1 MGWLEKL
8 GLAQKKARPV
18 GQSLEKKRGDSSST
32 DKQNLFVKGGIFLT
46 LLVIT
51 LAAFPLATVYDYS
64 VQVGDQ
70 WRRETLRAPFDFAIY
85 KNPDS
90 LRAER
95 EAVRRN
101 VPPYFREVPQAQQ
114 KMEAKYDTV
123 TQQMDRLYEVYS
135 SYLQSLEQDS
145 LQNGQTDST
154 RFVQLRR
161 RARLKLTPQQWRLLK
176 SSYRDYFQSG
186 EQNLR
191 LDKRLLEAVWRIGR
205 QTLEVGLLNVP
216 LDSIRTEEVIVRN
229 EEERTD
235 RRQSKETIYGI
246 NEVYD
251 FIENEF
257 QERYQE
263 QPEQAELAR
272 AFFRA
277 IFQPSLEY
285 MRSETMQNWQEKTSR
300 ISPTRGK
307 VREDDVLVRQGEQVT
322 PAIKRQLSSL
332 ERAKQARG
340 GSTLLWERKLGQL
353 MLVLATYIIFFL
365 YLFLLR
371 RPIFNDNSKVFLI
384 ALLFAGIV
392 ALFGFAIRLP
402 IVAMF
407 AVPVALA
414 SLLITVMF
422 DSRVGVFGTMTLALV
437 GALLLGYDF
446 EFFLATFFAGVLG
459 VFSVRDIKNRGQ
471 VFISAGP
478 VFMGYLTVLT
488 ATWLYL
494 GTDTAS
500 YVDDVILVAI
510 NAFLLIMTYPLLWV
524 FERSFGITTDLTLL
538 ELSDTN
544 RPLLKELSLRAP
556 GTFNHSLQVANLAEA
571 AADAIGANALQVR
584 VGALYHDIGKM
595 LKPEYFVENQRQG
608 DNPHDELKPRMSALI
623 IASHVKEGLEM
634 GRQYNLPRRV
644 LDFIPTHHGTSRIEY
659 FYQKALEQKDPDDPD
674 VLESEFRYPGP
685 RPFSKETGILMLA
698 DSVEAASRSLE
709 DPTHKRLK
717 NLIDS
722 IFEARIADG
731 QLDQTEVTFRDLTRI
746 KETYLSLLL
755 GIYHVRVKYPGQGEG
770 EDEQAQAES
779 KSGEKAAN
787 QDRAKNEKVPEESP
801 QSLSLKEGD
810 VVGIPEQSVP
820 ADESKLEEEEE
831 VEDTSSNGHSSSEV
845 EVAERANDQ
854 KDA

>member
-18 GQSLEKKRGDSSST
+18 GQSLEKKRGESST

-51 LAAFPLATVYDYS
+51 LAAFPLAAVYDYA
-64 VQVGDQ
+64 VQEGDQ
-70 WRRETLRAPFDFAIY
+70 WRRETLRAPFDFPIY
-85 KNPDS
+85 KHPDS

-95 EAVRRN
+95 EAVRMDT
-101 VPPYFREVPQAQQ
+101 PPYFRAVPQAQQ

-123 TQQMDRLYEVYS
+123 AQQMDRLYGVYR

-145 LQNGQTDST
+145 LQNGQADSV

-161 RARLKLTPQQWRLLK
+161 HARLKLTPQQWRLLK
-176 SSYRDYFQSG
+176 ASYRDYFRSG
-186 EQNLR
+186 EGGPR
-191 LDKRLLEAVWRIGR
+191 LDERLLEAIWRIGQ

-229 EEERTD
+229 QEERTD
-235 RRQSKETIYGI
+235 RRQSKETVYGI

-251 FIENEF
+251 FIEEEF
-257 QERYQE
+257 QQRYQE
-263 QPEQAELAR
+263 RPEQAALAR

-307 VREDDVLVRQGEQVT
+307 VREGDVIVRQGEQVT
-322 PAIKRQLSSL
+322 PAIKRQLASL

-340 GSTLLWERKLGQL
+340 GATLLWERRLGQF

-371 RPIFNDNSKVFLI
+371 RPIFADNSKVFLI

-402 IVAMF
+402 IVAVL

-422 DSRVGVFGTMTLALV
+422 DSRVGVFGTITLALI
-437 GALLLGYDF
+437 GAILLGYDF

-471 VFISAGP
+471 VFISAVP

-494 GTDTAS
+494 GTDTAD

-608 DNPHDELKPRMSALI
+608 HNPHDDLKPRMSSLI

-659 FYQKALEQKDPDDPD
+659 FYQKALEQKNPDDPD

-709 DPTHKRLK
+709 NPTHKRLK

-746 KETYLSLLL
+746 KETYLSLLI
-755 GIYHVRVKYPGQGEG
+755 GIYHVRVKYPGQGEEEQEEGARQGKSKDKKAPSEG
-770 EDEQAQAES
+770 E
-779 KSGEKAAN
+779 SG
-787 QDRAKNEKVPEESP
+787 RLPLEED
-801 QSLSLKEGD
+801 D

-820 ADESKLEEEEE
+820 AHEDKLKQKEE
-831 VEDTSSNGHSSSEV
+831 VEDASSNGHSSSEV
-845 EVAERANDQ
+845 EVTESADDRKGA
-854 KDA
+854 